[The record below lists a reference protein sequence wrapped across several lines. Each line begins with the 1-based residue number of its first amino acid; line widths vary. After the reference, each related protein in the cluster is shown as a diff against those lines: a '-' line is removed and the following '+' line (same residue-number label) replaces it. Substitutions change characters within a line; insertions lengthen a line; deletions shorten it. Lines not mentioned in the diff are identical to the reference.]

1 MKTFEEIESKL
12 SSLKSTN
19 LTDIEKYQ
27 ENIVKAKQALKIA
40 SEKLTTAEE
49 TADLEAY
56 NKAKDGIW
64 SSQNAIELYQK
75 QLDKSKNTPL
85 VPKDE
90 YNQLVSDIEKTADKL
105 QDELN
110 IKGAKLMAELK
121 ALADE
126 SNAVYHKA
134 DELLSIAQYD
144 IYKDADCLV
153 VSNGNRVTRAVEYKR
168 NNSVLNV
175 YNFKYLGNTFLDD
188 MNAE

>member
-1 MKTFEEIESKL
+1 MKTFEEIEAKL

-75 QLDKSKNTPL
+75 QLDKSQNTPL
-85 VPKDE
+85 VSKDE

-144 IYKDADCLV
+144 IYKDADCYV
-153 VSNGNRVTRAVEYKR
+153 VSNGTRITRAVEYKR

>member
-75 QLDKSKNTPL
+75 QLDKSQNTPL

-144 IYKDADCLV
+144 IYKDADCYV
-153 VSNGNRVTRAVEYKR
+153 VSNGTRITRAVEYKR

-175 YNFKYLGNTFLDD
+175 YNFKYLRNTFLDD

>member
-1 MKTFEEIESKL
+1 MKTFEEIEAKL

-27 ENIVKAKQALKIA
+27 ENIVKANQALKIA

-75 QLDKSKNTPL
+75 QLDKSQNTPL

-144 IYKDADCLV
+144 IYKDADCYV
-153 VSNGNRVTRAVEYKR
+153 VSNGTRITRAVEYKR
-168 NNSVLNV
+168 NN
-175 YNFKYLGNTFLDD
+175 
-188 MNAE
+188 

>member
-1 MKTFEEIESKL
+1 M
-12 SSLKSTN
+12 
-19 LTDIEKYQ
+19 
-27 ENIVKAKQALKIA
+27 
-40 SEKLTTAEE
+40 
-49 TADLEAY
+49 
-56 NKAKDGIW
+56 
-64 SSQNAIELYQK
+64 YQK
-75 QLDKSKNTPL
+75 QLDKLQNTPL

-126 SNAVYHKA
+126 SNSVYHQA
-134 DELLSIAQYD
+134 DELLRIAQYD

-153 VSNGNRVTRAVEYKR
+153 VSNGTRITQAVEYKR
-168 NNSVLNV
+168 NNSVRNV

>member
-27 ENIVKAKQALKIA
+27 ENIVKANQALKIA
-40 SEKLTTAEE
+40 SEKLTTSEE

-75 QLDKSKNTPL
+75 QLDKSQNTPL

-144 IYKDADCLV
+144 IYKDADCYV
-153 VSNGNRVTRAVEYKR
+153 VSNGTRITRAVEYKR